1 MSGARK
7 YWTDAELLQ
16 DAEYWEREKAR
27 MFLLSLNQQHQ
38 DRHDYYQQKQHTAH
52 QRAKASR
59 DELTK
64 RHPNDRTVWSDK
76 QLHDDYQYW
85 SNVWSTLTGDE
96 AEHAK
101 KQFEAS
107 NAEMARRN
115 PNEDDDS

>member
-16 DAEYWEREKAR
+16 DAEYWEKEEKR
-27 MFLLSLNQQHQ
+27 LFLLSVGSQHQ

-64 RHPNDRTVWSDK
+64 RHPNDRTVWSDT
-76 QLHDDYQYW
+76 QLHNDRHYW
-85 SNVWSTLTGDE
+85 SNVQSTLTGDE
-96 AEHAK
+96 ADKAK
-101 KQFEAS
+101 EQFEAS
-107 NAEMARRN
+107 NAELVRRH
-115 PNEDDDS
+115 PNEDDES